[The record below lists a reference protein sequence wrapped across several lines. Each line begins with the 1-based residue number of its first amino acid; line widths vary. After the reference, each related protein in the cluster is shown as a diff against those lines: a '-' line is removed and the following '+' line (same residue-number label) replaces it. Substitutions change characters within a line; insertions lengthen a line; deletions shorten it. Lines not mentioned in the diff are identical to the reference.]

1 MILFIMKRYPQ
12 NSILFLLPSVKIGG
26 GNRVVFELANG
37 LIEKYPVE
45 IWYPRGS
52 GECYYKTASGLQV
65 RAIGLS
71 GGGLIIRAVN
81 VILLFLLINLSA
93 NRFKH
98 IISTGQM
105 FGPLLLFIRREP
117 IYNFIQADDFQI
129 FSDLAL
135 LRNNFFYGLY
145 KILTFLSYRYPNV
158 RYIFNSRH
166 TYRRF
171 LFNSKRDCI
180 PPALVRPG
188 VNPGVFNHPPGQNK
202 TRKNKVHLAYLARF
216 HPVKGLQ
223 TMITAFDLL
232 PENIRRQISVTLV
245 TPDNLD
251 DYDIPRE
258 WHLESPPNDTALA
271 GILNCSDLFVSTSL
285 SEGFGLPAL
294 EAMACGCAVIL
305 SENGGCSEYA
315 RPGHNCLTY
324 RPGDS
329 RSLAKH
335 IMRLVN
341 DKKIR
346 RHISAQGIITSK
358 YFLWLRSQEELS
370 RILNDGKF

>member
-1 MILFIMKRYPQ
+1 MKRNPQ

-37 LIEKYPVE
+37 LIEKYRIA
-45 IWYPRGS
+45 IWYPRGP
-52 GECYYKTASGLQV
+52 GECYYRTAPGVQV
-65 RAIGLS
+65 RAIGLF
-71 GGGLIIRAVN
+71 GGGLIIRAIN
-81 VILLFLLINLSA
+81 ILLLFFFINLSA
-93 NRFKH
+93 SRFKH

-105 FGPLLLFIRREP
+105 LGPLLLFIRRDP
-117 IYNFIQADDFQI
+117 VYNFIQADDFQI

-158 RYIFNSRH
+158 CYIFNSRH

-188 VNPGVFNHPPGQNK
+188 VNPSVFNHSPGQNK
-202 TRKNKVHLAYLARF
+202 TPGDKVHLVYLARF
-216 HPVKGLQ
+216 HPIKGLQ
-223 TMITAFDLL
+223 TMITAFRHL
-232 PENIRRQISVTLV
+232 PENIRQQLSVTIV
-245 TPDNLD
+245 TPDNLIG
-251 DYDIPRE
+251 YDIPRE
-258 WHLESPPNDTALA
+258 WQLESPRNDTALA
-271 GILNCSDLFVSTSL
+271 GIYNCSDVFVSTSL

-341 DKKIR
+341 DRNIR
-346 RHISAQGIITSK
+346 KHISAQGVITSK
-358 YFLWLRSQEELS
+358 YFLWLHSQGELL
-370 RILNDGKF
+370 RILNDGTF